1 MRRVQVEIAKERGR
15 QMESEL
21 REKIESATEALAHVQ
36 DRDLQVADL
45 KKRLAEVEAD
55 HSLRVSKLQGE
66 LKEHKNK
73 ADEALEQVQEKDLA
87 VADLTARLVELEAD
101 KALRMSLSTLQRTK
115 LEEELKERSARVQ
128 TVEEEVKMLQRAE
141 ADAKKAVVNAEAA
154 AAALR
159 LELAGAMEMAAGL
172 KGDKKDLEK
181 ALDAFR
187 ASASCNNTCCN
198 TRTAQEADALRKSFE
213 ELDRATELSNTAE
226 EALAQKQEKDLQM
239 ADLKKRL
246 AEVEVDN
253 ALRMSQLEAERKERS
268 ARMHA
273 MEQQVKKLQHAEADA
288 KKEASAATE
297 DQDAGGNARASGGE
311 EEVQARRLQEEKDA
325 AARDREVVEAE
336 RDRVVKE
343 KDDAL
348 EEVRSL
354 SQQLFEVRK
363 TLEASVA
370 EWAKKKEILEQE
382 QERRLELERARAR
395 EREEREAE
403 RQVFEEQVKLE
414 REQLQLE
421 RQEFERRQ
429 ARARDGVDKEGEVYG
444 LRDLARDRDAQRPR
458 RLEDQKDVAQTVALQ
473 GDDIEPT
480 VGRRR
485 ALNLLVPPQ
494 VALTEDGADEPFFDE
509 ANKPTRVLQTP
520 REHLL
525 RLLPRFYTGAEVKM
539 AEEDFFAESS
549 KVWRAIEEEEQE
561 RRLELER
568 ERAREREGQEA
579 EREAER
585 QVFEE
590 QAKLERGQDALTEG
604 RAVEREANRSTGV
617 CLTPREHLGDS
628 GNEADGNG
636 YRGMVHMQS
645 GAAGEEVGLAEEDFF
660 AESSKVWRA
669 IEKEERLSGLGFR
682 V

>member
-15 QMESEL
+15 QRESEL
-21 REKIESATEALAHVQ
+21 REKLESTTEALAHVR
-36 DRDLQVADL
+36 DRGLQVADL
-45 KKRLAEVEAD
+45 KKRLAEVEVD
-55 HSLRVSKLQGE
+55 HSLLISKLQGE

-73 ADEALEQVQEKDLA
+73 ADEALAQVQEKDLA
-87 VADLTARLVELEAD
+87 VADLSARLVELEAD
-101 KALRMSLSTLQRTK
+101 NALRMSLSTLQRTK
-115 LEEELKERSARVQ
+115 LEEELKEQSARVQ

-141 ADAKKAVVNAEAA
+141 ADAKKAVVNVEAA
-154 AAALR
+154 AATLR

-181 ALDAFR
+181 TLEALR
-187 ASASCNNTCCN
+187 ASADSNNT
-198 TRTAQEADALRKSFE
+198 RAAQEADALRKSFE
-213 ELDRATELSNTAE
+213 ELDRATQLDEEL
-226 EALAQKQEKDLQM
+226 
-239 ADLKKRL
+239 
-246 AEVEVDN
+246 
-253 ALRMSQLEAERKERS
+253 KERS

-273 MEQQVKKLQHAEADA
+273 VEQQVREQQVRKLQHAEADA
-288 KKEASAATE
+288 KKEASAAIE
-297 DQDAGGNARASGGE
+297 DQDAGGDARASGGE
-311 EEVQARRLQEEKDA
+311 EEVQARRLQGEQDA

-336 RDRVVKE
+336 RDRAVKE

-382 QERRLELERARAR
+382 QERRLDLERARAR

-403 RQVFEEQVKLE
+403 RQVFEEQAKLE

-429 ARARDGVDKEGEVYG
+429 ARARDGVDEEGEVYG
-444 LRDLARDRDAQRPR
+444 LRDLARDGDMQRPW
-458 RLEDQKDVAQTVALQ
+458 RLEDQQDVAQTVALQ
-473 GDDIEPT
+473 GDVIEPT

-494 VALTEDGADEPFFDE
+494 VALTEDRADEPLFDE
-509 ANKPTRVLQTP
+509 AYKPTRVLQTP

-525 RLLPRFYTGAEVKM
+525 RLVPRFYTGAEVEV

-549 KVWRAIEEEEQE
+549 KAWQAIEEEEQE

-590 QAKLERGQDALTEG
+590 QAKFERGQDALTEG
-604 RAVEREANRSTGV
+604 RADEREANRSTGV

-636 YRGMVHMQS
+636 YRGVVHMQS
-645 GAAGEEVGLAEEDFF
+645 GAGGEEVGLAEEDFF

-669 IEKEERLSGLGFR
+669 IEEEERLSGLGFR
-682 V
+682 A